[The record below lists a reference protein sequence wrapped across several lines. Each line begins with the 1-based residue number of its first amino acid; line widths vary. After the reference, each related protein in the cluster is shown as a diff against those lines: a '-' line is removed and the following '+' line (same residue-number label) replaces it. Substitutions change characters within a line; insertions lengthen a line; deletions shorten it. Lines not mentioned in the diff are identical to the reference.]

1 MPLVTTDATA
11 SLGGPRWLVDRR
23 AEAAE
28 VLDAQGL
35 PSSRE
40 EVWRY
45 SPIDDLEIERY
56 VRGAAMGRAV
66 VPSALIAGAGSVL
79 EIDADGGIGSAVAPS
94 GVTITALS
102 AHPEGADLLGA
113 ATAATDPI
121 VALSTATTPDGVVI
135 DVEKGTLLA
144 EPIVI
149 VRNVATGVSSGR
161 TIVRLAEGAIAT
173 VLEVHI
179 GGEGD
184 SLSLPVAELFVADA
198 ANLRYGSVQLLGRS
212 AWHLATINAI
222 VGRDATVSQLTAG
235 LGAHYDRL
243 RTDTVLA
250 GQGASS
256 VLRST
261 YLGDGEQ
268 IHDLRTMQDHVA
280 PKTISDLLCKG
291 AVADTARS
299 VYTGLIRMRHG
310 AVRSNANQSN
320 HNLVLSETAHA
331 DSVPNLD
338 ISEND
343 VRCSHASTVGP
354 IDEDQRFYLESRG
367 IERAAAERLLVRG
380 FFADLLERSD
390 IGPAGPVISADI
402 EHRLAGLEVR

>member
-1 MPLVTTDATA
+1 MPLVSTDVLA
-11 SLGGPRWLVDRR
+11 SLGGPSWLVERR
-23 AEAAE
+23 AEAAAHLD
-28 VLDAQGL
+28 VLGL
-35 PSSRE
+35 PTSRD

-45 SPIDDLEIERY
+45 SPIDDLELERY
-56 VRGAAMGRAV
+56 LEPGESGDGI
-66 VPSALIAGAGSVL
+66 VPPALLAGAGAVI
-79 EIDADGGIGSAVAPS
+79 EIRRDGAIGSAVAPA

-102 AHPEGADLLGA
+102 AHPEGANVLNA
-113 ATAATDPI
+113 ATSTSDPI
-121 VALSTATTPDGVVI
+121 VALSMATTPDGVVI
-135 DVEKGTLLA
+135 DVERGAMVT

-149 VRNVATGVSSGR
+149 VRHVGSGIASGH
-161 TIVRLAEGAIAT
+161 TIVRLGEGAIAT
-173 VLEVHI
+173 VLEVHV
-179 GGEGD
+179 GGDGEV
-184 SLSLPVAELFVADA
+184 LSLPVAELFVADG
-198 ANLRYGSVQLLGRS
+198 ANLSFGSVQLLGRS

-222 VGRDATVSQLTAG
+222 VGRDGAINELTAG

-243 RTDTVLA
+243 RADTVLA

-256 VLRST
+256 TLRST

-280 PKTISDLLCKG
+280 PRTISNLLCKG
-291 AVADTARS
+291 AVADTSRS

-310 AVRSNANQSN
+310 AVKSSANQSN

-354 IDEDQRFYLESRG
+354 IDEDQRYYLESRG
-367 IERAAAERLLVRG
+367 IDRPAAERLLVRG
-380 FFADLLERSD
+380 FFADLLERAD
-390 IGPAGPVISADI
+390 VGPAGPVISADI
-402 EHRLAGLEVR
+402 ERRLAGIAVG

>member
-1 MPLVTTDATA
+1 VPLVTSDALA
-11 SLGGPRWLVDRR
+11 ALGGPDWLVERR
-23 AEAAE
+23 AEAAAH
-28 VLDAQGL
+28 LDALGM
-35 PSSRE
+35 PTSRD

-56 VRGAAMGRAV
+56 LDAGAPGEGLVPTALLTGAGAV
-66 VPSALIAGAGSVL
+66 V
-79 EIDADGGIGSAVAPS
+79 EIRADGAIGSAVAPS
-94 GVTITALS
+94 GVSIAALS
-102 AHPEGADLLGA
+102 AHPEGPEVLNA
-113 ATAATDPI
+113 ATSTTDAI
-121 VALSTATTPDGVVI
+121 VALSMATTADGVVI
-135 DVEKGTLLA
+135 DVERGAMVA
-144 EPIVI
+144 EPIVV
-149 VRNVATGVSSGR
+149 VRHVGSGIAAGH
-161 TIVRLAEGAIAT
+161 TIVRLGEGAMAT
-173 VLEVHI
+173 VLEVHV
-179 GGEGD
+179 GGAGEV
-184 SLSLPVAELFVADA
+184 LSLPVAELFVADG
-198 ANLRYGSVQLLGRS
+198 ANLRFGSVQLLGRA

-222 VGRDATVSQLTAG
+222 VGRDAAISELTAG
-235 LGAHYDRL
+235 LGGHYDRV

-256 VLRST
+256 TLRST
-261 YLGDGEQ
+261 YLGDGDQ

-354 IDEDQRFYLESRG
+354 IDEDQRYYLESRG
-367 IERAAAERLLVRG
+367 IDRPAAERLLVRG
-380 FFADLLERSD
+380 FFADLLERAD
-390 IGPAGPVISADI
+390 VGPAGPVISADI
-402 EHRLAGLEVR
+402 ERRLAGLEA